1 VTPPHRAPAR
11 VIAVVGMHRSGTSC
25 LTGSL
30 QRAGLALGEVHE
42 WNRYNLKGNRENQA
56 VVDLNDEVLA
66 ANGGS
71 WDRPPRRVHWSAGHK
86 ARAREILAALA
97 DAPVAGFKDPRTL
110 LAIDGWLDVYPA
122 MEFVGVF
129 RHPAAV
135 AASLANRSGME
146 RKAAHGLWQCY
157 NRRLLALRRGRGFP
171 LVDFD
176 VDARSYRATVEGLAR
191 ELGLDAAG
199 VADEPFFE
207 EGLRKARGD
216 DRLPLA
222 LRWLHGRLRR
232 GARATTSGT

>member
-1 VTPPHRAPAR
+1 MTPPGPAPAR
-11 VIAVVGMHRSGTSC
+11 LIAVLGMHRSGTSC

-42 WNRYNLKGNRENQA
+42 WNRYNLRGNRENQA
-56 VVDLNDEVLA
+56 IVDLNEDVLA
-66 ANGGS
+66 ASGGR
-71 WDRPPRRVHWSAGHK
+71 WDNPPRRVHWSDEHR

-110 LAIDGWLDVYPA
+110 LVIDGWLEVYPA

-135 AASLANRSGME
+135 AASLANRSGMA
-146 RKAAHGLWQCY
+146 RKAAYALWQGY
-157 NRRLLALRRGRGFP
+157 NRRLLGFRRGRGFP

-176 VDARSYRATVEGLAR
+176 VEAASYRATVEQLASQ
-191 ELGLDAAG
+191 LGLDASE
-199 VADEPFFE
+199 VADAPFFE
-207 EGLRKARGD
+207 EGLRRARGD
-216 DRLPLA
+216 HRLPPA

-232 GARATTSGT
+232 GARDMTGRP

>member
-1 VTPPHRAPAR
+1 MSPAAPAPQR
-11 VIAVVGMHRSGTSC
+11 LIAVVGMHRSGTSC

-56 VVDLNDEVLA
+56 IVDLNDAVLA

-71 WDRPPRRVHWSAGHK
+71 WDAPPSRVRWSAAHK
-86 ARAREILAALA
+86 ARAREILASLA

-110 LAIDGWLDVYPA
+110 LVIDGWLELYPA

-146 RKAAHGLWQCY
+146 RDMAHGLWKNY

-176 VDARSYRATVEGLAR
+176 VDAASYRATVERLAR

-199 VADEPFFE
+199 VAEEPFFE
-207 EGLRKARGD
+207 EGLRKASGS

-222 LRWLHGRLRR
+222 LHWLHGRLRR
-232 GARATTSGT
+232 AARATIRP